1 MNAVTLAGD
10 RRMTVREVAEA
21 LGVDLSTVQ
30 KRVRE
35 LFPSIARNG
44 YTTYL
49 DEVHVT
55 VIKKALM
62 SNGHLGQSSEVAAA
76 TTDLEMAQK
85 AAEVIGWAMAKLEAA
100 MVELAIA
107 RPKAEAAD
115 ALMASTQTMSITDAA
130 KHFGLHPKAEVFPY
144 LRARGYLTEKDLPT
158 QSAIGAGYLA
168 LRETKCLDGEC
179 RRQAVVLA
187 SQLDTWRQRV
197 VPQIKAWRRVET

>member
-1 MNAVTLAGD
+1 MNAVTVAGD
-10 RRMTVREVAEA
+10 RRMTVREVADA
-21 LGVDLSTVQ
+21 LGTAESTIRNKVA
-30 KRVRE
+30 E
-35 LFPSIARNG
+35 LFPDSVRNG
-44 YTTYL
+44 IATML
-49 DEVHVT
+49 SEQQVFEV
-55 VIKKALM
+55 KRALVPRDLTLK
-62 SNGHLGQSSEVAAA
+62 SKVEAAN
-76 TTDLEMAQK
+76 TDLEMAQK

-100 MVELAIA
+100 TVELAIA

-158 QSAIGAGYLA
+158 QSAIDAGYLA

-179 RRQAVVLA
+179 RPQAVVLA

-197 VPQIKAWRRVET
+197 VPQIRAWRPQV

>member
-10 RRMTVREVAEA
+10 RRMTVREVAES
-21 LGVDLSTVQ
+21 LGVELSTVQ

-35 LFPSIARNG
+35 LFPCIARNG

-49 DEVHVT
+49 DEVQVT

-62 SNGHLGQSSEVAAA
+62 SNGHLGQSSEVAVA

-100 MVELAIA
+100 TVELSIA

-130 KHFGLHPKAEVFPY
+130 KYFGLHPKTEVFPY
-144 LRARGYLTEKDLPT
+144 LRDRGYLTSKDLPT
-158 QSAIGAGYLA
+158 LAAIGAGYLA
-168 LRETKCLDGEC
+168 IRETKCLDGEC
-179 RRQAVVLA
+179 RPQAVVLA

-197 VPQIKAWRRVET
+197 VPQIRAWRTQA